1 MKHPSTEEWMSF
13 LYEEN
18 SPRQRTELK
27 AHLRSCPE
35 CCVKVAEWRAGM
47 RALDQWTLRQT
58 RRPTAVRGAMKW
70 AAAAVIALLL
80 GFGFGRISAPDPGEI
95 NSLRRSLTEE
105 FSRQLAATRAEMSD
119 DLKQQQTAALRRI
132 LAAAAESANAATQ
145 DWLAEFAQSA
155 EAKSAAE
162 HDTIADALKQLDAK
176 WTRNQ
181 AALRRELETV
191 AVLTEDG
198 LADTQQRLVQLADI
212 AQTSSP
218 K

>member
-18 SPRQRTELK
+18 SPRQKTELK

-47 RALDQWTLRQT
+47 RALDQTLGDC
-58 RRPTAVRGAMKW
+58 RRPAAVRGAVKW
-70 AAAAVIALLL
+70 AAAAAIALLL
-80 GFGFGRISAPDPGEI
+80 GFGFGRISAPGPGEI
-95 NSLRRSLTEE
+95 KSLRRTLTEE
-105 FSRQLAATRAEMSD
+105 FGRQLAATRAELSD

-181 AALRRELETV
+181 SALRRELETV

-198 LADTQQRLVQLADI
+198 LANTQQRLVQLANFT
-212 AQTSSP
+212 QTSSP

>member
-1 MKHPSTEEWMSF
+1 M
-13 LYEEN
+13 
-18 SPRQRTELK
+18 
-27 AHLRSCPE
+27 
-35 CCVKVAEWRAGM
+35 
-47 RALDQWTLRQT
+47 
-58 RRPTAVRGAMKW
+58 
-70 AAAAVIALLL
+70 AAVIALLL
-80 GFGFGRISAPDPGEI
+80 GFGFGRISAPGPGEI

-145 DWLAEFAQSA
+145 DWLADFAQSA

-198 LADTQQRLVQLADI
+198 LADTQQRLVQLANST
-212 AQTSSP
+212 QTSSP